1 MLLSILLAVLLIVS
15 IVVNVLLFKALRNQ
29 LKRVN
34 LYEVWINEYDQWVV
48 DVRKIV
54 GDVYLRMK
62 AVDDK
67 GLFFKDDDV
76 GFVFTELLNLLKKLN
91 DKIEK

>member
-1 MLLSILLAVLLIVS
+1 MLLEILLTVLLIVS
-15 IVVNVLLFKALRNQ
+15 LITNILLFKALKNQ

-34 LYEVWINEYDQWVV
+34 LYETWINEYEQWVN

-54 GDVYLRMK
+54 GNVYLQMK
-62 AVDDK
+62 SVDDR

-76 GFVFTELLNLLKKLN
+76 GFVFTELLNLLKQLN
-91 DKIEK
+91 DRIEK